1 MAYRSEWI
9 IEKNVIYVTLN
20 YRLGPFGFLST
31 QDDVIPGNNGLKD
44 QQLAIKWI
52 HNNIH
57 LFGGDTD
64 KIVISGQSA
73 GSASCGYQLLNQA
86 NKGLFRGA
94 ILESGSPLS
103 PWAFQRNAREIAF
116 TATSFLNDTIA
127 NSNNSQLLLQFLQS
141 VDAKVLDDVAEKY
154 YNSVSIIPKLKK
166 YLIECKFSEKFKT
179 RDI

>member
-1 MAYRSEWI
+1 MQTRSEWI
-9 IEKNVIYVTLN
+9 INENVIYVTLN

-31 QDDVIPGNNGLKD
+31 QDEVIPGNNGLKD
-44 QQLAIKWI
+44 QQLAIKWV
-52 HNNIH
+52 HDNIH
-57 LFGGDTD
+57 LFGGDPE

-116 TATSFLNDTIA
+116 TTASFLNDTVA
-127 NSNNSQLLLQFLQS
+127 STNNSQSLLEYLQY
-141 VDAKVLDDVAEKY
+141 VDGKAIDEASDKY
-154 YNSVSIIPKLKK
+154 YNLVRKSLKTNK
-166 YLIECKFSEKFKT
+166 KVNLL
-179 RDI
+179 D